1 MEVIIYSGIGE
12 MEVYFK
18 RITDDIIMRRRLRLM
33 SLHTSS
39 PRSAEELKGLIRPD
53 KGYLIIIDIDNCPDR
68 ERIISEISGEYRR
81 VKFCI
86 VSGSA
91 EYAAESVNAGTSVC
105 GYVNTSGDS
114 FEERFESVLMKI
126 YDRISTV
133 CGGIMTFGGDG
144 SLKIISF
151 SDIYYIET
159 IKQQHRC
166 TIYHKN
172 GTDTV
177 RADISK
183 LINRL
188 DGRFEITR
196 SSTIANLSAVR
207 KIDDGLM
214 FFDDNIFCSVTS
226 NRIGEI
232 RKIMGAL
239 AVAN

>member
-1 MEVIIYSGIGE
+1 MEVIIYSCIGE
-12 MEVYFK
+12 REAYFK
-18 RITDDIIMRRRLRLM
+18 RITDDIIMCRRLRLM

-39 PRSAEELKGLIRPD
+39 PRSAEELKALIRPD
-53 KGYLIIIDIDNCPDR
+53 KGYLVIADIDNCPDR
-68 ERIISEISGEYRR
+68 ERLIAEISEEYRL
-81 VKFCI
+81 VKFCL
-86 VSGSA
+86 VSESA
-91 EYAAESVNAGTSVC
+91 EYAAESVNTGTSVC
-105 GYVNTSGDS
+105 GYVNASGGG
-114 FEERFESVLMKI
+114 FKERFESVLMKI

-172 GTDTV
+172 GTDV
-177 RADISK
+177 MRADISK

-196 SSTIANLSAVR
+196 SSTIANLSAAR
-207 KIDDGLM
+207 KIDDGLI
-214 FFDDNIFCSVTS
+214 FFGDGIFCSVTA
-226 NRIGEI
+226 NRVGEI
-232 RKIMGAL
+232 RKIMNAL
-239 AVAN
+239 AVTT

>member
-12 MEVYFK
+12 REVFFK

-39 PRSAEELKGLIRPD
+39 PRSAEELKGLIKPD
-53 KGYLIIIDIDNCPDR
+53 KGYLVIMDIDNCPER
-68 ERIISEISGEYRR
+68 EKVIAEIFESYRR
-81 VKFCI
+81 VKFCL
-86 VSGSA
+86 VSESA
-91 EYAAESVNAGTSVC
+91 EYAAESVNAGTGVC
-105 GYVNTSGDS
+105 GYINALG
-114 FEERFESVLMKI
+114 EGLEKRFESVLMKI
-126 YDRISTV
+126 YDRVTTV

-172 GTDTV
+172 GTDTM

-207 KIDDGLM
+207 RIDDGLI
-214 FFDDNIFCSVTS
+214 FFDDDIFCSVTS
-226 NRIGEI
+226 KRVGEI

-239 AVAN
+239 TVAT